1 MQFVK
6 NILAAAVVDRQHIRW
21 MHCTSS
27 QGCRWLFEFWNGI
40 VEPTI
45 QITMIE
51 LYDERR
57 APTKHILHEK
67 YTRKKYKTTD
77 TEQQR
82 KKSKNS
88 SNLVQRPNDKQLNN
102 TNYVHWSFAYISH
115 DKIFITDRLF
125 YVLLSFVT
133 WNYRLFCF
141 CCIFVLHLRWSTLK
155 STQAHTIVSDHIWT
169 DV

>member
-125 YVLLSFVT
+125 MYFCLLSREITVYSVFAAF
-133 WNYRLFCF
+133 LS
-141 CCIFVLHLRWSTLK
+141 CIFDGRLWKAHKR
-155 STQAHTIVSDHIWT
+155 TQF
-169 DV
+169 